1 MRWMPA
7 LLMRMSTGRSRSAL
21 ANAATPSS
29 RPTSTPVHH
38 LDAESVELRRR
49 CPAGGDDLVAALDA
63 FLRQRE
69 ADAAVGAGD
78 DDPGHQFRSSGKVG
92 SGWNSMPSSTSF
104 LASSVRR
111 LAVDA
116 ARLGLLVVDL
126 ARLLGEAVAD
136 IVGVLGHLLAEL
148 AHRLR

>member
-1 MRWMPA
+1 M
-7 LLMRMSTGRSRSAL
+7 
-21 ANAATPSS
+21 
-29 RPTSTPVHH
+29 
-38 LDAESVELRRR
+38 
-49 CPAGGDDLVAALDA
+49 AALDA

-69 ADAAVGAGD
+69 TDAAVGAGD

-116 ARLGLLVVDL
+116 ARLGFLVVDL
-126 ARLLGEAVAD
+126 ARLLGETVAD
-136 IVGVLGHLLAEL
+136 IVGVLGHLRRSSRIAWMSACCCGSGAATRRIFSDFSTGLLSFSAG
-148 AHRLR
+148 